1 MVLDML
7 SRMGRTAAVTFV
19 AMAAVGC
26 SAINPTPPR
35 VVWADRVP
43 TPDPSSV
50 AARPV
55 VARSSNTVTLQP
67 ISPTGATVG
76 VSYAYDMPHCGI
88 GSPIDVD
95 GSFWDP
101 VAVPADPVAFDGL
114 SGTVKL
120 TAPNA
125 ATFTSSAGAVL
136 QLTRHTGPKE
146 FLFCF

>member
-1 MVLDML
+1 ML
-7 SRMGRTAAVTFV
+7 LGRTVRTAAVTFV
-19 AMAAVGC
+19 AVAAAAC
-26 SAINPTPPR
+26 QAINPSPPR
-35 VVWADRVP
+35 GVWTDRVP

-50 AARPV
+50 AAQPV
-55 VARSSNTVTLQP
+55 LARSSNTVTLRP

-76 VSYAYDMPHCGI
+76 RSYAYDMPHCGI

-101 VAVPADPVAFDGL
+101 ATVPADPVAFDGL
-114 SGTVKL
+114 SGSFKL
-120 TAPNA
+120 TAPDA